1 MNEALILWLHYKYT
15 LEHYPAKDGAERVDN
30 IVFQCVL
37 YVPHFFS
44 CFASWD
50 AVKKLVTVKKGVLAA
65 VDIIGQPE
73 TYSTETTTCTEEQS
87 FAQLLW

>member
-1 MNEALILWLHYKYT
+1 MEQKESTTSCFNAFCMCPT
-15 LEHYPAKDGAERVDN
+15 FFPA
-30 IVFQCVL
+30 
-37 YVPHFFS
+37 
-44 CFASWD
+44 FASWD

>member
-1 MNEALILWLHYKYT
+1 MCST
-15 LEHYPAKDGAERVDN
+15 
-30 IVFQCVL
+30 
-37 YVPHFFS
+37 FFLA
-44 CFASWD
+44 FASRD